1 MLKHGILGLLNYH
14 DMTGYEIRGVFKDS
28 LAFFW
33 QAQTSQI
40 YRELKELKARG
51 WVTDVT
57 VPQKGK
63 PDKNVFSV
71 TEAGR
76 EELRRWLLEDRKETA
91 NSPLLMRTFFRGELT
106 PEENIRYFEA
116 MHRFAVEAMETMKQP
131 PAIAA
136 EYERVIQDPRRAV
149 YWNMTIEYG
158 VMYMDLL
165 RRWSEDCMQ
174 KLEEMKHEYPAD

>member
-14 DMTGYEIRGVFKDS
+14 DMTGYEIRGVFRDS

-76 EELRRWLLEDRKETA
+76 EELHRWLREERMDVP
-91 NSPLLMRTFFRGELT
+91 NSPLLMQTFFRGELP
-106 PEENIRYFEA
+106 PEENVRYFEA
-116 MHRFAVEAMETMKQP
+116 LRRVALTSMEAMKEP
-131 PAIAA
+131 PANAA
-136 EYERVIQDPRRAV
+136 AYEQVIQDPRRAV
-149 YWNMTIEYG
+149 YWRMTIEYG
-158 VMYMDLL
+158 VLYMDLL
-165 RRWSEDCMQ
+165 RRWSEDCI
-174 KLEEMKHEYPAD
+174 KRLEELKDEDPVD

>member
-1 MLKHGILGLLNYH
+1 
-14 DMTGYEIRGVFKDS
+14 
-28 LAFFW
+28 
-33 QAQTSQI
+33 
-40 YRELKELKARG
+40 
-51 WVTDVT
+51 
-57 VPQKGK
+57 
-63 PDKNVFSV
+63 
-71 TEAGR
+71 
-76 EELRRWLLEDRKETA
+76 
-91 NSPLLMRTFFRGELT
+91 MRTFFRGELP